1 MSDGKGFRG
10 WVVVGGLLSVYLAL
24 IGIYTLS
31 FGVFLPSITG
41 ELGWSREMI
50 SGAYLLHS
58 VLFCLLGP
66 VAGLSITRLGARA
79 NLVMGNLLVALGL
92 LGMAFIAEPWHIYL
106 TYGVLG
112 GAGISLGGMITCTTV
127 VNQWFIRRRSLVIAI
142 VLSAGGIGGLAFPP
156 LMAWLILGGGWRPAL
171 MIMAGAYALL
181 AVLIP
186 GILVRG
192 RPGDVGQ
199 LPDGRAEGGREAGA
213 GSSPSSAYQTPV
225 DWEPA
230 QTMRQGTTW
239 LIILMSILILF
250 VSTIITV
257 HQVAYLEDSGYSKMV
272 AATALGL
279 IPGMSVIGRLAIGA
293 LALRFK
299 IRYLILAFFALRV
312 ISFVILINADSLP
325 LIYLYA
331 ALYGI
336 GFGGLVSAYPLIMSA
351 YYGRS
356 KYHRIVGWTLPFT
369 ALGATGA
376 VVAGRLYDV
385 TGGYQLVFIIAI
397 AISVLGGICAIMA
410 RPPKLPVPGAGVK

>member
-1 MSDGKGFRG
+1 VNTSDGKEFRG
-10 WVVVGGLLSVYLAL
+10 WVVVGGLLPVYLSL

-58 VLFCLLGP
+58 LLFCLLGP
-66 VAGLSITRLGARA
+66 VIGFSITKLGARA
-79 NLVMGNLLVALGL
+79 NLVLGNTLVALGL
-92 LGMAFIAEPWHIYL
+92 AGMAFIAEPWHIYL

-112 GAGISLGGMITCTTV
+112 GAGISLGGMVTCTTV
-127 VNQWFIRRRSLVIAI
+127 VNQWFVKRRSLVIGI
-142 VLSAGGIGGLAFPP
+142 VLSAGGIGGLIFPP
-156 LMAWLILGGGWRPAL
+156 LMAWLILGAGWRPAL
-171 MIMAGAYALL
+171 MIMAGVYALL

-192 RPGDVGQ
+192 KPADVGQ
-199 LPDGRAEGGREAGA
+199 LPDGREAGA
-213 GSSPSSAYQTPV
+213 GSSPSLAYQTSV

-230 QTMRQGTTW
+230 QAMRQRTTW
-239 LIILMSILILF
+239 LIVIMSTLILF
-250 VSTIITV
+250 ASTIITV
-257 HQVAYLEDSGYSKMV
+257 HQVAYLEDTGYSKMV

-293 LALRFK
+293 LALRFE
-299 IRYLILAFFALRV
+299 IRHLISAFFALRV
-312 ISFVILINADSLP
+312 ISFVILINANSLP

-356 KYHRIVGWTLPFT
+356 KYHKIIGWTLPFN

-410 RPPKLPVPGAGVK
+410 HPPKLPASGVGAK